1 MSNAAPYREDLDT
14 LRALA
19 IGLVLLSSFDLIGG
33 LSGGFLGVD
42 IFFVV
47 TGYAITRQHL
57 PAALEGRFSICDFW
71 AARLRRLVPALS
83 LLLLSTL
90 AVAWL
95 YDLPSQLV
103 TLAKQTLAAQV
114 FVSNQYPGQ
123 TVDHL
128 ATQPGHALLQHTW
141 PLAVAVQFYLLYALL
156 LLAGKRMGA
165 RGFFV
170 GVGLL
175 TAVSFGLCLSL
186 VDVGLQAGAYLLP
199 TRLWELGAGCL
210 LAVAQWHRQSTSV
223 VPPVPAAGPGSS
235 WAFLGW
241 LALTLGSVVAFGGA
255 MRTPGPHSLL
265 PVIGTLGLIAWG
277 PSLHGAMRRAW
288 LIAPLRYL
296 GRISYPVFLAHWPI
310 HVLGQDLLRQDYTW
324 EVRVGCT
331 LLTLL
336 VAMAIHEWLHRPIA
350 ARKDWTCRRTL
361 LGFVAITLAIGTMC
375 AAIIRAQGFPQRFS
389 GPVLGALNGEND
401 RPADLLACPP
411 DGQPR
416 QIAPVDK
423 RCQLGD
429 LSLEPRMVLLGD
441 SHAWALQQPVS
452 DALRSRHKGGRLIFL
467 RRCPPILGVHL
478 QDGGRDACH
487 QHNAKALDWVIQ
499 NPRVDSIILVSA
511 WIQGAQSLTDNPLVA
526 PTAAQ
531 SQALFREGLLQTVQ
545 ALKKA
550 GKKVY
555 LVGPVPG
562 ARHAVPLT
570 MARNLRA
577 GKPPSLGLG
586 LSWQEHRERFAFFF
600 DPLPSVQAWVDGY
613 FDPASA
619 LCQEGA
625 CQVEIAGKPLYFDH
639 EHLSNAGSQQV
650 EPGIRMML
658 GGD

>member
-1 MSNAAPYREDLDT
+1 
-14 LRALA
+14 
-19 IGLVLLSSFDLIGG
+19 
-33 LSGGFLGVD
+33 
-42 IFFVV
+42 
-47 TGYAITRQHL
+47 
-57 PAALEGRFSICDFW
+57 
-71 AARLRRLVPALS
+71 
-83 LLLLSTL
+83 
-90 AVAWL
+90 
-95 YDLPSQLV
+95 
-103 TLAKQTLAAQV
+103 
-114 FVSNQYPGQ
+114 
-123 TVDHL
+123 
-128 ATQPGHALLQHTW
+128 
-141 PLAVAVQFYLLYALL
+141 
-156 LLAGKRMGA
+156 
-165 RGFFV
+165 
-170 GVGLL
+170 
-175 TAVSFGLCLSL
+175 
-186 VDVGLQAGAYLLP
+186 
-199 TRLWELGAGCL
+199 
-210 LAVAQWHRQSTSV
+210 
-223 VPPVPAAGPGSS
+223 
-235 WAFLGW
+235 
-241 LALTLGSVVAFGGA
+241 
-255 MRTPGPHSLL
+255 
-265 PVIGTLGLIAWG
+265 
-277 PSLHGAMRRAW
+277 
-288 LIAPLRYL
+288 
-296 GRISYPVFLAHWPI
+296 
-310 HVLGQDLLRQDYTW
+310 
-324 EVRVGCT
+324 
-331 LLTLL
+331 
-336 VAMAIHEWLHRPIA
+336 
-350 ARKDWTCRRTL
+350 
-361 LGFVAITLAIGTMC
+361 
-375 AAIIRAQGFPQRFS
+375 
-389 GPVLGALNGEND
+389 
-401 RPADLLACPP
+401 
-411 DGQPR
+411 
-416 QIAPVDK
+416 
-423 RCQLGD
+423 
-429 LSLEPRMVLLGD
+429 MVLLGD

-499 NPRVDSIILVSA
+499 NPRVDSIMLASA

-531 SQALFREGLLQTVQ
+531 SQTLFREGLLQTVQ